1 MLQKVIS
8 ELQVKADLYEK
19 TGLLPIMDYSA
30 AAIKSDTV
38 MTAELAAELNAAVA
52 VLENVPED
60 RKDWHPGSNERV
72 LDLVHPS
79 LFPLIYG
86 RSRIVA
92 EKRIGLDEA
101 LEYCGTG
108 QTVPEPLATEMQGPS
123 TALKV
128 PSLSNRF
135 QWLPCDV
142 SLNVADGKVKIESYI
157 NNLHPTKHADL
168 YPIIEKFIEK
178 SLPAWDIVYRW
189 PEEFETQRLTTEKV
203 GPVCTTEEICR
214 EAYECRASNRP
225 LNDGEEERG
234 EDEEWEA
241 NYDES
246 ARGLLDFAWFAETH
260 RMDLP
265 DPDPTDTSHIKLK
278 PDHVKSSGFFGNRE
292 RLQVIVKLANIHLT
306 PDKPS
311 YEGGTWHVEGQL
323 NEHICATALYYY
335 DSDNITDCHL
345 SFQTLADR
353 EQLVTD
359 LDYNQNDEYSIERT
373 FAINT
378 GDDTQQFIG
387 SVLTRPGRALF
398 FPNLYMHQVSPF
410 KLADPSRP
418 GHRKILALFLVDPAI
433 PVISTAH
440 VPPQQRGWW
449 AEATQLSG
457 SSAAA
462 SKSRL
467 PPELRNMVV
476 DSVEFPIGMDD
487 AKKVREELMAER
499 SRLKEKTDRAL
510 GQIEWNFCE
519 H

>member
-1 MLQKVIS
+1 LLRQVIS
-8 ELQVKADLYEK
+8 ELQFKADLYEK
-19 TGLLPIMDYSA
+19 TGFIPIMDYSA
-30 AAIKSDTV
+30 TAIKSDTL
-38 MTAELAAELNAAVA
+38 MTDELASELNAAVA
-52 VLENVPED
+52 ALENVPED
-60 RKDWHPGSNERV
+60 RKHWHPGSNERV

-79 LFPLIYG
+79 MFPLIYG
-86 RSRIVA
+86 RSRIVT

-108 QTVPEPLATEMQGPS
+108 QTIPEPLPVEMQGPTRNPDIS
-123 TALKV
+123 A
-128 PSLSNRF
+128 LSNRF

-142 SLNVADGKVKIESYI
+142 SLNVANGKAKIESYI
-157 NNLHPTKHADL
+157 NNLHPTKHAEL

-178 SLPAWDIVYRW
+178 SLPAWDIIYRW
-189 PEEFETQRLTTEKV
+189 PAEFETQRLKTDRV
-203 GPVCTTEEICR
+203 GPLCTTPEVCEKI
-214 EAYECRASNRP
+214 YECRPSNRP
-225 LNDGEEERG
+225 LNEGEEERD
-234 EDEEWEA
+234 EDEEYEA
-241 NYDES
+241 NYEES

-260 RMDLP
+260 KMDLP
-265 DPDPTDTSHIKLK
+265 DPDPTDTSHIKIT
-278 PDHVKSSGFFGNRE
+278 PEHVKTSGFFGNKD

-345 SFQTLADR
+345 IFRTLANR
-353 EQLVTD
+353 EGLVTT
-359 LDYNQNDEYSIERT
+359 LDYNQSDDYSIEHT
-373 FAINT
+373 FAIDT
-378 GDDTQQFIG
+378 GVNTQQFIG
-387 SVLTRPGRALF
+387 SVLTRQGRALF

-440 VPPQQRGWW
+440 VPPQQRDWW

-457 SSAAA
+457 PTVA
-462 SKSRL
+462 SRL

-476 DSVEFPIGMDD
+476 GSVDFPIGMED
-487 AKKVREELMAER
+487 AKEVMEELMAER
-499 SRLKEKTDRAL
+499 SQLKEKTDRGL
-510 GQIEWNFCE
+510 NSIEWNFCE